1 MVNESRNIG
10 RIIRQRRLMTL
21 MTLRDLSVAAGVSS
35 SHLGRIERG
44 ERFPSGRTLR
54 KIAGPLGF
62 SEVELFVWANYLPGE
77 STNIVNNDIENGRL
91 DPYVA
96 MVLSQ
101 ESREVQRA
109 ALTILSMIRYA
120 AAALSKKQPV
130 VTPSNR

>member
-1 MVNESRNIG
+1 MVIDSKNIG
-10 RIIRQRRLMTL
+10 RIIKQRRLMTL
-21 MTLRDLSVAAGVSS
+21 MTLRDLGAAAGVSP

-62 SEVELFVWANYLPGE
+62 SEVELFVWANYLPSE
-77 STNIVNNDIENGRL
+77 SSGIASSGMENGRL

-101 ESREVQRA
+101 EPPEIQRA
-109 ALTILSMIRYA
+109 TLTILSMIRHA
-120 AAALSKKQPV
+120 SDALSKKRSRATQR
-130 VTPSNR
+130 NL

>member
-1 MVNESRNIG
+1 MVNESVNIG
-10 RIIRQRRLMTL
+10 RVIRQRRLMTL

-62 SEVELFVWANYLPGE
+62 SEVELFTWANYLPSE
-77 STNIVNNDIENGRL
+77 SSNIANNNIENGRL

-101 ESREVQRA
+101 EPREVQKA
-109 ALTILSMIRYA
+109 ALTILSMIKYA
-120 AAALSKKQPV
+120 VAALSSKQPGIIQ
-130 VTPSNR
+130 SNR

>member
-1 MVNESRNIG
+1 MVDESVNIG
-10 RIIRQRRLMTL
+10 RVIRQRRLMTL

-62 SEVELFVWANYLPGE
+62 SEVELFTWANYLPSE
-77 STNIVNNDIENGRL
+77 SSNIANNNIENGRL

-101 ESREVQRA
+101 EPREVQKA
-109 ALTILSMIRYA
+109 ALTILSMIKYA
-120 AAALSKKQPV
+120 VAALSSKQPGI
-130 VTPSNR
+130 TQSNR